1 MTITPIYA
9 ALLGLIYVALSA
21 NVIRTRRGRSV
32 SLGDG
37 GDQLLMRR
45 IRGHGNF
52 AEYVPIALILLAF
65 LEVGGANAIL
75 VHILNALLVL
85 GRLMHGFALSSLTL
99 RPICRTGG
107 MVLTFGVIIVAALGG
122 LGLSVVAGGG

>member
-9 ALLGLIYVALSA
+9 SLLGLLYLVLSA
-21 NVIRTRRGRSV
+21 NVIRTRRGRGV

-65 LEVGGANAIL
+65 LETGGAHVIV
-75 VHILNALLVL
+75 VHGLAAALLL
-85 GRLMHGFALSSLTL
+85 GRLMHGFALSSTTL

-107 MVLTFGVIIVAALGG
+107 MVLTLTVIGIAALGG
-122 LGLSVVAGGG
+122 IAQAGGG